1 MFCRWGWGPKTKGY
15 CGETSMQAAG
25 LFFGNWFSQQKVRAV
40 ARNQEVLIDAN
51 AEFAARALWLTHERW
66 DINKVKQPQATKFLK
81 WAHAHISASAPVLFG
96 VYHRMPGGDPDY
108 DHIVLAHGVSKSA
121 GVVSALHYF
130 DWYLNSS
137 RTFATASPGEPTSDI
152 RSRAQCRQT
161 ETPVQ
166 PYGYCVPLEYVS
178 ALAITGN
185 RDPHSE
191 TFRVVLSVGSWSEP
205 DWGAEDK
212 VRCTLRHIVPGEILL
227 LLTFWR
233 HVSVTFFNRHRTD

>member
-1 MFCRWGWGPKTKGY
+1 
-15 CGETSMQAAG
+15 MQAAG

-40 ARNQEVLIDAN
+40 ARSQEVLIDAN

-66 DINKVKQPQATKFLK
+66 DINKVKQPQAAKFLK
-81 WAHAHISASAPVLFG
+81 WAHAHTVSLPRRQFCLAST
-96 VYHRMPGGDPDY
+96 YHQMPGGDPDY
-108 DHIVLAHGVSKSA
+108 DHIVLAHGVSKSV

-130 DWYLNSS
+130 DWYLNLS

-152 RSRAQCRQT
+152 RSRAQSRQT
-161 ETPVQ
+161 ETPMQ

-212 VRCTLRHIVPGEILL
+212 VRRIVPSEILRSL
-227 LLTFWR
+227 SYFR
-233 HVSVTFFNRHRTD
+233 HASVNFSNRHCTD